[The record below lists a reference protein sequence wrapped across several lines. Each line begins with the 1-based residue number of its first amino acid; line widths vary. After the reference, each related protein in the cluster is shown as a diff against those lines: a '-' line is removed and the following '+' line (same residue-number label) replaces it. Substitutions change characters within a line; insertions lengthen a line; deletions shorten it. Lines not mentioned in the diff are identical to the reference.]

1 MAENKLADMST
12 EFAVK
17 ILNVTGG
24 IKGHYSLANQLE
36 RSGTSIGANI
46 REAKYAHR
54 KGERKMNDN
63 FMLESEQFSLSLDFQ
78 VFESDIEYPSN
89 TILSVCVSSS
99 GFSAAT
105 TMDIDIKAVRDF
117 CNELENIYNTLKGST
132 KIQEAYGKQCILFSG
147 DGLGHIMVSGFL
159 DSQGANGF
167 WQELK
172 FENCIDQTYF
182 PSFLKGLANFTAK
195 FKK

>member
-1 MAENKLADMST
+1 
-12 EFAVK
+12 
-17 ILNVTGG
+17 
-24 IKGHYSLANQLE
+24 
-36 RSGTSIGANI
+36 
-46 REAKYAHR
+46 
-54 KGERKMNDN
+54 MNDK

-105 TMDIDIKAVRDF
+105 TMDIDIKAVCNF
-117 CNELENIYNTLKGST
+117 CNELENVYNTLKGST
-132 KIQEAYGKQCILFSG
+132 KIQEAYGKQYILFSG

-172 FENCIDQTYF
+172 FENCIDQT
-182 PSFLKGLANFTAK
+182 FLPDILKKLTALSTQCVDK
-195 FKK
+195 FSH

>member
-1 MAENKLADMST
+1 
-12 EFAVK
+12 
-17 ILNVTGG
+17 
-24 IKGHYSLANQLE
+24 
-36 RSGTSIGANI
+36 
-46 REAKYAHR
+46 
-54 KGERKMNDN
+54 MNDK
-63 FMLESEQFSLSLDFQ
+63 FMLKSEQFNLSLDFR

-105 TMDIDIKAVRDF
+105 TIDIDIKIVCDF
-117 CNELENIYNTLKGST
+117 CNELENLYNTLKGST
-132 KIQEAYGKQCILFSG
+132 KIQEAYGKQYILFSG

-182 PSFLKGLANFTAK
+182 PGFLKELTNFAAQ

>member
-1 MAENKLADMST
+1 MTDK
-12 EFAVK
+12 
-17 ILNVTGG
+17 
-24 IKGHYSLANQLE
+24 
-36 RSGTSIGANI
+36 
-46 REAKYAHR
+46 
-54 KGERKMNDN
+54 

-78 VFESDIEYPSN
+78 VFESDIDYPSN

-99 GFSAAT
+99 GFSAST
-105 TMDIDIKAVRDF
+105 TMDVDIKTIYDF
-117 CNELENIYNTLKGST
+117 CNKLGSVYIILT
-132 KIQEAYGKQCILFSG
+132 GSAKIQEAYGNQYILFSG
-147 DGLGHIMVSGFL
+147 DGIGHIRVAGML

-182 PSFLKGLANFTAK
+182 PSFLKGLTDFAAQ

>member
-1 MAENKLADMST
+1 
-12 EFAVK
+12 
-17 ILNVTGG
+17 
-24 IKGHYSLANQLE
+24 
-36 RSGTSIGANI
+36 
-46 REAKYAHR
+46 
-54 KGERKMNDN
+54 MNDKI
-63 FMLESEQFSLSLDFQ
+63 MLEAEQFSLSLDFQ
-78 VFESDIEYPSN
+78 VFESDIAYPSN

-105 TMDIDIKAVRDF
+105 AMDIDIKAFCNF
-117 CNELENIYNTLKGST
+117 CNELEIVYNALKGSA
-132 KIQEAYGKQCILFSG
+132 KIQEAYGNQYILFSG

-182 PSFLKGLANFTAK
+182 PRFLKCLTNFSTH

>member
-1 MAENKLADMST
+1 
-12 EFAVK
+12 
-17 ILNVTGG
+17 
-24 IKGHYSLANQLE
+24 
-36 RSGTSIGANI
+36 
-46 REAKYAHR
+46 
-54 KGERKMNDN
+54 MNDK
-63 FMLESEQFSLSLDFQ
+63 FILESKQFSLSLDFQ

-99 GFSAAT
+99 GFSAST
-105 TMDIDIKAVRDF
+105 TMDIDIKAFCNF
-117 CNELENIYNTLKGST
+117 CNELEIVYNTLKGSA
-132 KIQEAYGKQCILFSG
+132 KIREAYGNQYILFSG
-147 DGLGHIMVSGFL
+147 DRLGHIMISGFL

-182 PSFLKGLANFTAK
+182 SSFLKGLANFTAK

>member
-1 MAENKLADMST
+1 
-12 EFAVK
+12 
-17 ILNVTGG
+17 
-24 IKGHYSLANQLE
+24 
-36 RSGTSIGANI
+36 
-46 REAKYAHR
+46 
-54 KGERKMNDN
+54 MNDKVL
-63 FMLESEQFSLSLDFQ
+63 LESEQFSLSLDFQ

-105 TMDIDIKAVRDF
+105 TMDIDIKSVCNF
-117 CNELENIYNTLKGST
+117 CNELENVCNTLKGST
-132 KIQEAYGKQCILFSG
+132 KIQEAYGKQYILFSG

>member
-1 MAENKLADMST
+1 
-12 EFAVK
+12 
-17 ILNVTGG
+17 
-24 IKGHYSLANQLE
+24 
-36 RSGTSIGANI
+36 
-46 REAKYAHR
+46 
-54 KGERKMNDN
+54 MNDK
-63 FMLESEQFSLSLDFQ
+63 FMLESEQFTLSLNFQ
-78 VFESDIEYPSN
+78 VFESDIKYPSN
-89 TILSVCVSSS
+89 TILAVCISSS
-99 GFSAAT
+99 GFSATT
-105 TMDIDIKAVRDF
+105 TMDIDIKAVRNF

-132 KIQEAYGKQCILFSG
+132 KIQETYGKQYILFSG

-182 PSFLKGLANFTAK
+182 PSFLKELTRFTAQ

>member
-1 MAENKLADMST
+1 
-12 EFAVK
+12 
-17 ILNVTGG
+17 
-24 IKGHYSLANQLE
+24 
-36 RSGTSIGANI
+36 
-46 REAKYAHR
+46 
-54 KGERKMNDN
+54 MNDKVL
-63 FMLESEQFSLSLDFQ
+63 LESEQFILSLNFQ

-132 KIQEAYGKQCILFSG
+132 KIQEAYGNQYILFSG
-147 DGLGHIMVSGFL
+147 DGLGHIMISGL
-159 DSQGANGF
+159 LNSNGANAF

-172 FENCIDQTYF
+172 FENSIDQTYF
-182 PSFLKGLANFTAK
+182 PNFLKQLTGFTMQY
-195 FKK
+195 KKR

>member
-1 MAENKLADMST
+1 MIESVLLEAEN
-12 EFAVK
+12 F
-17 ILNVTGG
+17 N
-24 IKGHYSLANQLE
+24 
-36 RSGTSIGANI
+36 
-46 REAKYAHR
+46 
-54 KGERKMNDN
+54 
-63 FMLESEQFSLSLDFQ
+63 LSLDFQ
-78 VFESDIEYPSN
+78 VFESDIAYPSN
-89 TILSVCVSSS
+89 TILSVCVSCS

-105 TMDIDIKAVRDF
+105 TMDIDIKAVGDF

-132 KIQEAYGKQCILFSG
+132 KIQEVYGKQCILFSG

-172 FENCIDQTYF
+172 FENCIDQTYL

>member
-1 MAENKLADMST
+1 
-12 EFAVK
+12 
-17 ILNVTGG
+17 
-24 IKGHYSLANQLE
+24 
-36 RSGTSIGANI
+36 
-46 REAKYAHR
+46 
-54 KGERKMNDN
+54 MNDK
-63 FMLESEQFSLSLDFQ
+63 FILESEQFSLSLDFQ
-78 VFESDIEYPSN
+78 VFESDIKYPSN

-105 TMDIDIKAVRDF
+105 TMDIDIKAVYNF
-117 CNELENIYNTLKGST
+117 CNELENVYNTLKGST

-147 DGLGHIMVSGFL
+147 DGLGHIMISDFL
-159 DSQGANGF
+159 DSQGTNGF

-182 PSFLKGLANFTAK
+182 PSFLKMLTNFTVQ

>member
-1 MAENKLADMST
+1 
-12 EFAVK
+12 
-17 ILNVTGG
+17 
-24 IKGHYSLANQLE
+24 
-36 RSGTSIGANI
+36 
-46 REAKYAHR
+46 
-54 KGERKMNDN
+54 MNDI
-63 FMLESEQFSLSLDFQ
+63 FGLETEQFSLSLDFQ
-78 VFESDIEYPSN
+78 VFESDIKYPSN

-105 TMDIDIKAVRDF
+105 TMDIDIKVVCDF
-117 CNELENIYNTLKGST
+117 CNELENVYNTLKGST
-132 KIQEAYGKQCILFSG
+132 KIQETYGKQYILFSG

-182 PSFLKGLANFTAK
+182 SSFLKGLTNFTAQ